1 MNKIIEQIEKRQ
13 PFFQKISRN
22 IYLMAVKDGFLNAM
36 PVILFSSI
44 FILVAALPEVF
55 GLALPVVLSDWLWKI
70 YDYSM
75 GLIGILVAAPTTRTF
90 AGTTNPTMPKGK
102 VFN

>member
-13 PFFQKISRN
+13 PLFQKISRN

-44 FILVAALPEVF
+44 
-55 GLALPVVLSDWLWKI
+55 
-70 YDYSM
+70 
-75 GLIGILVAAPTTRTF
+75 
-90 AGTTNPTMPKGK
+90 
-102 VFN
+102 